1 MSLLSE
7 QAQALQPAIKGL
19 YKAFARYPL
28 RSRVEGCPHCVSADD
43 NTVLHSRPLEQLGAG
58 DLSRY
63 AFKAMST
70 WGDDEDFRHFLPRL
84 LELLAFDPHLA
95 INPEILIGKLHDAR
109 WRSWPGEE
117 QRAIEAYLAATWRAV
132 LASYSSMRPYWDAGT
147 GLCAIAQAADDLA
160 AYLDHWRQD
169 RSMVGR
175 HHLANFVN
183 SSTPKHSEKVS
194 IG

>member
-1 MSLLSE
+1 
-7 QAQALQPAIKGL
+7 
-19 YKAFARYPL
+19 
-28 RSRVEGCPHCVSADD
+28 
-43 NTVLHSRPLEQLGAG
+43 
-58 DLSRY
+58 
-63 AFKAMST
+63 
-70 WGDDEDFRHFLPRL
+70 LPRL

-183 SSTPKHSEKVS
+183 SSTPNIVKKFRLGNVFWRDRRLQEKAEYFL
-194 IG
+194 IGNMKATIADPSLVLRLRPPS